1 MEARSGE
8 QKHAVIEKVTAEM
21 VEAVG
26 VSIEQDSKVPLEH
39 RRHEHQ
45 GSRTLTKRWFVT
57 TRHAGFRRND
67 RASVYA

>member
-8 QKHAVIEKVTAEM
+8 QKRAVIEKVTAKM

-26 VSIEQDSKVPLEH
+26 VPIERDSKVPLEH

-45 GSRTLTKRWFVT
+45 GSRTLTKHWLIT
-57 TRHAGFRRND
+57 TRHSGLRRND
-67 RASVYA
+67 RASVYS

>member
-8 QKHAVIEKVTAEM
+8 QKRAVIEKVTAKM

-26 VSIEQDSKVPLEH
+26 VPIERDSKVPLEH

-45 GSRTLTKRWFVT
+45 GSRTLTKRWLIT
-57 TRHAGFRRND
+57 TRHSGLRRND
-67 RASVYA
+67 RASVYS